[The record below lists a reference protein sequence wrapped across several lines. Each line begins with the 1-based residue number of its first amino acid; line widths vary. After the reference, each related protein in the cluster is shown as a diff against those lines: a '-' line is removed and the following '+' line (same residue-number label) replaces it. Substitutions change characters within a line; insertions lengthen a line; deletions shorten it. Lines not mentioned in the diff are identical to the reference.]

1 MDYGTWLPSAEFL
14 RVMFNNPVLIAAL
27 LLTLAGVFV
36 NGWTDAPNAIAT
48 CIGTR
53 CMNPRAALLMS
64 ASFDFLGVF
73 VMTVLSGKVAG
84 TMAGMLNFGS
94 EKDAMI
100 ALLTGLIAAEIW
112 AILAWGFALPSSESH
127 SLIAGITGAAIAAC
141 GGFGGINFGEWQK
154 VIYGLFMSIGVGL
167 ALGFVYT
174 KLIRVTFARVDR
186 RKVDKGFKASQIAAA
201 AFTSFMHGAQ
211 DGQKF
216 VAVFLIAAGIA
227 TGQGTGGGEFAA
239 PYWMSITVAIVMFI
253 GVALCGVRII
263 KSIGMDMV
271 KMERYEAFSAD
282 FAGATCV
289 MIATL
294 TGLPI
299 STSHAKTASIMGT
312 GASKRLSN
320 VNWSVSLKMVYS
332 WFLVFP
338 FCGLIGYGITWLAL
352 RIF

>member
-1 MDYGTWLPSAEFL
+1 MDFGTWLPSAEFL
-14 RVMFNNPVLIAAL
+14 RVLINNPVLIAAL

-53 CMNPRAALLMS
+53 CMRPKAALLMS
-64 ASFDFLGVF
+64 AFFDFAGVF

-84 TMAGMLNFGS
+84 TIAGMLNFGS
-94 EKDAMI
+94 DKGAMI

-112 AILAWGFALPSSESH
+112 AILAWGFGLPSSESH

-141 GGFGGINFGEWQK
+141 GGLSGINFGEWQK

-167 ALGFVYT
+167 ILGFVYT
-174 KLIRVTFARVDR
+174 KMIRLLFARADR
-186 RKVDKGFKASQIAAA
+186 RRVNKGFKVSQIGAA

-227 TGQGTGGGEFAA
+227 TGQETGGEFAA
-239 PYWMSITVAIVMFI
+239 PYWMSMSVAIVMFI

-289 MIATL
+289 MVATL

-299 STSHAKTASIMGT
+299 STSHAKTAAIMGT

-338 FCGLIGYGITWLAL
+338 FCGLIGFGLTWIAL
-352 RIF
+352 RVF